1 VMADLS
7 EEKDLPEEIRN
18 YFLRC
23 GVRHLLEADR
33 REAAKERLLDQSVF
47 ETLYEHDKYLLLG
60 YWLELKENVYEAYE
74 MVFDEWKNAEDI
86 TGDLAEFLLAA
97 GYFGTFTEDLC
108 RSDLANC
115 EKKVGADHPDTLN
128 SLNRI
133 GVFLHKKLDFEEA
146 EQMIR
151 RALSGRE
158 KMLGLDHPTT
168 LSSVADLV
176 HLLVRN
182 RDSLSEAETVCRSA
196 IKSSSQSENKVSQ
209 DLLRVYMELGSLLS
223 FPGYKSELDEAERM
237 HRFALQGFTRIL
249 GPEHPTTLH
258 SKYKLAM
265 TLSKKGDN
273 KGAEELYL
281 LVCDGRERILGL
293 THPDT
298 ISSITNFHAF
308 LNRKKCASES
318 AREECRLLSERAL
331 EACEKVHG
339 VGHSL
344 TDRLVESREREN
356 S

>member
-1 VMADLS
+1 MNPFAWLFSVVA
-7 EEKDLPEEIRN
+7 
-18 YFLRC
+18 
-23 GVRHLLEADR
+23 LEA
-33 REAAKERLLDQSVF
+33 V
-47 ETLYEHDKYLLLG
+47 T
-60 YWLELKENVYEAYE
+60 
-74 MVFDEWKNAEDI
+74 I
-86 TGDLAEFLLAA
+86 
-97 GYFGTFTEDLC
+97 
-108 RSDLANC
+108 
-115 EKKVGADHPDTLN
+115 
-128 SLNRI
+128 
-133 GVFLHKKLDFEEA
+133 
-146 EQMIR
+146 
-151 RALSGRE
+151 
-158 KMLGLDHPTT
+158 
-168 LSSVADLV
+168 
-176 HLLVRN
+176 
-182 RDSLSEAETVCRSA
+182 CRSA
-196 IKSSSQSENKVSQ
+196 IKRSSQSENKVSK

-223 FPGYKSELDEAERM
+223 LPGYKSELYEAERM
-237 HRFALQGFTRIL
+237 HRFALQGFTRIF
-249 GPEHPTTLH
+249 GPEHPTTLY
-258 SKYKLAM
+258 STYKLAM